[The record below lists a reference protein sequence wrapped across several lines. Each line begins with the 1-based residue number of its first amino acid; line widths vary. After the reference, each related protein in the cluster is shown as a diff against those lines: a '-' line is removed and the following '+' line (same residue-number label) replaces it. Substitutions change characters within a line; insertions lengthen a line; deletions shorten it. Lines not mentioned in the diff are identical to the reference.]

1 MKFDFLWLTFTGEG
15 QGHCFLKLIQ
25 NNGRVVARAEFGDL
39 EQQGGQGIDDQQNS
53 NPQQGTVYL
62 L

>member
-25 NNGRVVARAEFGDL
+25 NKGRVVARAEFGDL
-39 EQQGGQGIDDQQNS
+39 EHQGGQDIDDQQNS